1 MCTFLAQRF
10 GKQVLVE
17 TAATVDGG
25 FDRSVLAQMM
35 GSLARFEDDEIP
47 LPAADL
53 AFFAAWAKEL

>member
-25 FDRSVLAQMM
+25 FDRAVLAQIM